1 MLKVHIIKKWKG
13 FIKCQPFSNVII
25 EQKGKDYVGSSF
37 ERNKDKFKKNTKFK
51 EDLYK
56 YHHEEYIDC
65 VNSRPSLYLKDE
77 EIYEHDDNED
87 NVQTSHNNN
96 KKKKKKNTYD
106 KRLKRNIP
114 FIYSNEIQN
123 LEELKKNPFILVNV
137 KNMKN
142 ESFGVATF
150 NPYSLISARII
161 SNNTLFSININFFI
175 EKIKNS
181 LHWRCKLMTNQE
193 EQENDIR
200 ISSHHIN
207 NEKKNELINFHEEQN
222 KINNSKK
229 ENNLFTYTYHAL
241 NPKHC
246 YRLINAE
253 GDNIPGLIIDRYD
266 DFISIQHITLGCEML
281 AYNIN
286 HAILELL
293 NPKAIIFRNDIKDR
307 LNEKLEI
314 YKKVVFG
321 KVPEQVRLIENK
333 CFFLIDLINS
343 PNTGWF
349 FNRKEL
355 RKLVC
360 NYANQKQVLD
370 LFSYVGSFGI
380 QCSKIGNAKYVV
392 CVEKD
397 SYFVELAIKSANMNN
412 LKYNVKMN
420 SSQKHHTNKQ
430 NISNLENNNSI
441 DNTNCNISFLCQD
454 ALEFLKNCKQ
464 LFDIIILDPPNLI
477 PKSKFLESGTKRYID
492 LIHLAQ
498 KCVTPSGLILITFTT
513 KLCSYQDYINII
525 NMSFSETN
533 KNVKIVGQGRGSPD
547 HPIHLSLYVYA
558 DFYWFLIQLD
568 Y

>member
-1 MLKVHIIKKWKG
+1 MLKVHIINTWKG
-13 FIKCQPFSNVII
+13 FIKRQPFSSVIY
-25 EQKGKDYVGSSF
+25 EQKRNENVYPSF
-37 ERNKDKFKKNTKFK
+37 EKNKDKFKKNTKFK
-51 EDLYK
+51 EELYK
-56 YHHEEYIDC
+56 YHYEEYIDC
-65 VNSRPSLYLKDE
+65 VNNRPSLYLKDE
-77 EIYEHDDNED
+77 EKYEHSNED
-87 NVQTSHNNN
+87 NIETSHNKNNNN
-96 KKKKKKNTYD
+96 KKKKKKTHD

-175 EKIKNS
+175 EKIKNA
-181 LHWRCKLMTNQE
+181 LQWRCKLMTNQE
-193 EQENDIR
+193 NEENDIH
-200 ISSHHIN
+200 ISFHNIN
-207 NEKKNELINFHEEQN
+207 NENRKEFIYFDEEHN
-222 KINNSKK
+222 KINNSTK
-229 ENNLFTYTYHAL
+229 NHIHTCTYHTL
-241 NPKHC
+241 NPKLC

-343 PNTGWF
+343 PNTSWF

-397 SYFVELAIKSANMNN
+397 SYFVELAIKSANLNN

-420 SSQKHHTNKQ
+420 SSQKDTNNQ
-430 NISNLENNNSI
+430 NISKLENNSSI
-441 DNTNCNISFLCQD
+441 DNTNYNISFLCQD

-492 LIHLAQ
+492 LIRLAQ
-498 KCVTPSGLILITFTT
+498 NCVVPNGLILITFTT

-547 HPIHLSLYVYA
+547 HPINLSLYVYA

>member
-13 FIKCQPFSNVII
+13 FIKCQPFSSVIC
-25 EQKGKDYVGSSF
+25 EHKGKDYVGSSF
-37 ERNKDKFKKNTKFK
+37 EKNKDKFKKNTKFK

-56 YHHEEYIDC
+56 YHYEEYIDC
-65 VNSRPSLYLKDE
+65 ANSRPSLYLKDE
-77 EIYEHDDNED
+77 ENYEHDNED

-142 ESFGVATF
+142 ESFGIATF

-181 LHWRCKLMTNQE
+181 LHWRYKLMTNQE
-193 EQENDIR
+193 EQENDILN
-200 ISSHHIN
+200 SSHHIN
-207 NEKKNELINFHEEQN
+207 NEKKNELNNFHEEQN

-229 ENNLFTYTYHAL
+229 ENNLHTYTYDAL
-241 NPKHC
+241 NPKLC
-246 YRLINAE
+246 YRLINSE

-430 NISNLENNNSI
+430 DISNLENNNSI

-492 LIHLAQ
+492 LIRLAQ
-498 KCVTPSGLILITFTT
+498 NCVTPSGLILITFTT